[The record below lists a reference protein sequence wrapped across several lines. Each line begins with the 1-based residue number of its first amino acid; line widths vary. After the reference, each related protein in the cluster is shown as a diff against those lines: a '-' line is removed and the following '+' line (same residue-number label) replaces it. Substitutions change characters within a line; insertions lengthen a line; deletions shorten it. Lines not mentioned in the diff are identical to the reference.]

1 MDVGMVEGGSGG
13 RVHLGGER
21 RGFAARGGAS
31 GRAPSA
37 GQRESSEFG
46 WWTSGRCGL
55 QAQTPMAG
63 FGTQVFAFFV
73 EAWTVRSPA
82 GDRGRERMG
91 GGRRADGSTEA
102 PSGRGRVQQAATT
115 GASLGARR
123 GSRFEV
129 GGRWSSLGTRRR
141 RKRARYSVEVMRMD
155 PRCDVSGSPTTSGG
169 DCGWK
174 GGGRELPELPSFQWG

>member
-1 MDVGMVEGGSGG
+1 MVEGGSGG

-46 WWTSGRCGL
+46 WWTSGEVWSTGTDTDGGFRHTSVFFFPSRLGRSA
-55 QAQTPMAG
+55 AQPAIVGGNGWEVGDGRMDRRKLPRVGAG
-63 FGTQVFAFFV
+63 CNGRQQR
-73 EAWTVRSPA
+73 VRVSV
-82 GDRGRERMG
+82 RGG
-91 GGRRADGSTEA
+91 
-102 PSGRGRVQQAATT
+102 V
-115 GASLGARR
+115 R
-123 GSRFEV
+123 GSRSAV